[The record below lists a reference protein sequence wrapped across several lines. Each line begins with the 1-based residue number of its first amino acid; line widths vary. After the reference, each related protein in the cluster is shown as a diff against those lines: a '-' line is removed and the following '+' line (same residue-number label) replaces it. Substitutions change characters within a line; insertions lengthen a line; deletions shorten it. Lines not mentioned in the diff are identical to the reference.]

1 MQGKF
6 LLFFLYMNYY
16 DFILIKWNLLMWL
29 RTRRTDTI
37 LASDGPFLVQPK
49 FHVRLEMK
57 FHQKPNTK
65 RGQSA
70 QYNWAAWAMMAL
82 LPQIPSDSKLF
93 DMNKDC
99 SSHFNEY

>member
-49 FHVRLEMK
+49 FHVGLEMK

-70 QYNWAAWAMMAL
+70 QYKKGPVSPIQLGGLGHDGAFTSNSFRFK
-82 LPQIPSDSKLF
+82 II
-93 DMNKDC
+93 
-99 SSHFNEY
+99 